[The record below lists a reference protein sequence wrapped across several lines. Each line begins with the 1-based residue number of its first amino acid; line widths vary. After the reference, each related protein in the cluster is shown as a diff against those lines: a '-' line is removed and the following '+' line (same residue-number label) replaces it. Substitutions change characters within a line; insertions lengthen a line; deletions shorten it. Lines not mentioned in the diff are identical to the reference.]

1 MFEFLSELSDRTESP
16 KSSIG
21 RASRWRRL
29 APLPAPAAAPASR
42 MVGTL
47 PKSTKYWKWTWASAA
62 A

>member
-1 MFEFLSELSDRTESP
+1 MFEFLSELSERTESP

-21 RASRWRRL
+21 RLRRWRRL
-29 APLPAPAAAPASR
+29 LPPAAGGELPVSR